1 MKTLT
6 DTSQSDCSAALPL
19 SGTYYILCL
28 RKCQYKKIRKGAK
41 RKETPVM
48 GSRWCR
54 RASMLLSGGTRY
66 EVQEMNNN
74 DQHRLTVVYPKS
86 TVCQYLN
93 SRKGVRSIEIKKE
106 SGSQQLTIASQSD
119 CSAARPLSDTHCI
132 LYFRECQYKKSE
144 QLSHGGPEGSCS
156 CILHDKIICSQRLPR
171 KMLRSPLKH
180 PTGVFLYAAFNSP
193 LWLIV
198 KTWKSHR

>member
-1 MKTLT
+1 M
-6 DTSQSDCSAALPL
+6 
-19 SGTYYILCL
+19 
-28 RKCQYKKIRKGAK
+28 K
-41 RKETPVM
+41 RKKTPGM
-48 GSRWCR
+48 GSRRCR

-66 EVQEMNNN
+66 EVQEMNDN
-74 DQHRLTVVYPKS
+74 DQHRLKVVYPKS

-156 CILHDKIICSQRLPR
+156 CILHGKNHMLATTAAQNASVTAKTPHRGVSSRCVQLPSLADR
-171 KMLRSPLKH
+171 QNVEKP
-180 PTGVFLYAAFNSP
+180 P
-193 LWLIV
+193 
-198 KTWKSHR
+198 